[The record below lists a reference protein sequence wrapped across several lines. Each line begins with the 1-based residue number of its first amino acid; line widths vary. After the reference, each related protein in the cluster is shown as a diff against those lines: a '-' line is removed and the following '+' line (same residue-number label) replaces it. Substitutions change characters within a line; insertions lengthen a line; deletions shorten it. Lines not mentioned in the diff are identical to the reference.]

1 MKEVDPIQNTAGGS
15 DGNRDITGILKSMS
29 ADMIRLVGVEAR
41 LFGHTVL
48 AMLGLTVVVA
58 LLLVSSWLFIAAA
71 LAVALASLQAFS
83 LTGALLTVALAH
95 MVLAALALWRLR
107 YITRDLTFRESRASV
122 NSLFSHARSSLVD
135 AATERQPE
143 EEEK

>member
-1 MKEVDPIQNTAGGS
+1 MKQSDHTQDTAGGS

-29 ADMIRLVGVEAR
+29 ADMVRLVVVEAR

-95 MVLAALALWRLR
+95 LALAALVLWRLR

-122 NSLFSHARSSLVD
+122 NSLLTHARSSLVD
-135 AATERQPE
+135 VTERQPE

>member
-1 MKEVDPIQNTAGGS
+1 MKEVDPIQNMAGEN

-29 ADMIRLVGVEAR
+29 ADIIRLVGVEAR

-58 LLLVSSWLFIAAA
+58 LLLVSSWLFIGAA
-71 LAVALASLQAFS
+71 LATALTSLQAFT

-95 MVLAALALWRLR
+95 LVLAVLALWRLR

-122 NSLFSHARSSLVD
+122 NSLLSHARSSLVD
-135 AATERQPE
+135 ATERQPE
-143 EEEK
+143 EEEN

>member
-15 DGNRDITGILKSMS
+15 DGIRDITRILKSMS
-29 ADMIRLVGVEAR
+29 ADMVRLVVVEAR
-41 LFGHTVL
+41 LFGHTAL

-58 LLLVSSWLFIAAA
+58 LLLVSCWLFIAAA

-95 MVLAALALWRLR
+95 LVLAALAIWRLR

-122 NSLFSHARSSLVD
+122 NNLLSHARSSLVD
-135 AATERQPE
+135 VTEQQPE
-143 EEEK
+143 EEEEK